1 MKEINGELTAA
12 GLKIALVASRFNSFL
27 VEQLVKGAVD
37 AFTRLGGDEADLT
50 LVRVPG
56 AYELPVVAK
65 KLAMGGVDAV
75 VCLGA
80 VVQGATAHADLIN
93 QATAK
98 AFSEISIA
106 TGVPVLDGVV
116 AAENLLWNPLGI
128 KRPLF
133 KLIGKYSTP
142 YAQCHPKSIA
152 PFEAIDVTNDKHAE
166 WLNPASG
173 EPHFESVDCAVRYFH
188 KITDVRSTHEAIDTI
203 IINNSSVTY
212 DSSVKHLYIHFKK

>member
-65 KLAMGGVDAV
+65 KLAEGGVDAV

-116 AAENLLWNPLGI
+116 AAENLEQAVERCGTKQGNKGFSAMQSAIEMANVI
-128 KRPLF
+128 K
-133 KLIGKYSTP
+133 KL
-142 YAQCHPKSIA
+142 A
-152 PFEAIDVTNDKHAE
+152 
-166 WLNPASG
+166 
-173 EPHFESVDCAVRYFH
+173 
-188 KITDVRSTHEAIDTI
+188 
-203 IINNSSVTY
+203 
-212 DSSVKHLYIHFKK
+212 